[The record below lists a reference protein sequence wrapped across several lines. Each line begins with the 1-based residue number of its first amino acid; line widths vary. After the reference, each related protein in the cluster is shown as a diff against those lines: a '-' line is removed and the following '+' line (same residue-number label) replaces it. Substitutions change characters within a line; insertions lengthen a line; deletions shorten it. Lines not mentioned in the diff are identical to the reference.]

1 LPVDVEIP
9 VALIPVLVFQDRM
22 GSVISW
28 NTPAI
33 DHDRVETAILG
44 GAGKQDHSG

>member
-1 LPVDVEIP
+1 MWRFL

-33 DHDRVETAILG
+33 DQDRVKTAILG
-44 GAGKQDHSG
+44 EMWKHDRSG